1 MVQSELQVDRERRIA
16 LLIDGDNAQPSLLDV
31 LLTEVYKFGVVPV
44 RRIYGDWTESGMKGW
59 KDALQTH
66 AIQPIQ
72 QFAYTKGKNAT
83 DSALIIDAM
92 DILADRVVEGLC
104 IVSSDS
110 DYTRLATRAREKG
123 FFVMGIGKSGTPS
136 AFVNACETFIYT
148 ENLGIANPTKTPAPL
163 QADQSEV
170 EDSSSTKDSSDASN
184 ALELLVKA
192 IEMTQQD
199 DDWAYLATVG
209 NYLRQLDPSFD
220 PRTYGESQLL
230 RLVRK
235 FPNNVEVREE
245 KTKGRTTVI
254 LVKIIG

>member
-1 MVQSELQVDRERRIA
+1 MEIELPINSERRIA

-31 LLTEVYKFGVVPV
+31 LLTEVYKFGVVPI
-44 RRIYGDWTESGMKGW
+44 RRIYGDWTDSGMKGW

-123 FFVMGIGKSGTPS
+123 FFVMGVGRSGTPS

-148 ENLGIANPTKTPAPL
+148 ENLGISDPSMTPAQPR
-163 QADQSEV
+163 ADQSE
-170 EDSSSTKDSSDASN
+170 EKKIYNSKDSRKTSA
-184 ALELLVKA
+184 ALKLLVKA
-192 IEMTQQD
+192 IGMTQQD
-199 DDWAYLATVG
+199 DEWAYLATVG
-209 NYLRQLDPSFD
+209 NYLRQLDPGFD

-230 RLVRK
+230 NLVRK
-235 FPNNVEVREE
+235 YPTNIEVREE
-245 KTKGRTTVI
+245 KTRGRTTVI
-254 LVKIIG
+254 HVKIIS

>member
-1 MVQSELQVDRERRIA
+1 MEVELPINGDRRIA

-31 LLTEVYKFGVVPV
+31 LLTEVYKFGVVPI

-59 KDALQTH
+59 KDALQSH

-123 FFVMGIGKSGTPS
+123 FFVMGIGRSGTPS

-148 ENLGIANPTKTPAPL
+148 ENLGVADPSKTLGQPR
-163 QADQSEV
+163 ADQTEEKKSSNSR
-170 EDSSSTKDSSDASN
+170 DSSKTSAAQK
-184 ALELLVKA
+184 LLVKA
-192 IEMTQQD
+192 IEMTRQD
-199 DDWAYLATVG
+199 DEWAYLATVG
-209 NYLRQLDPSFD
+209 IYLRQLDPGFD

-230 RLVRK
+230 SLVRK
-235 FPNNVEVREE
+235 FPKNIEVREE
-245 KTKGRTTVI
+245 KTKGQTTVI
-254 LVKIIG
+254 HVKIVG